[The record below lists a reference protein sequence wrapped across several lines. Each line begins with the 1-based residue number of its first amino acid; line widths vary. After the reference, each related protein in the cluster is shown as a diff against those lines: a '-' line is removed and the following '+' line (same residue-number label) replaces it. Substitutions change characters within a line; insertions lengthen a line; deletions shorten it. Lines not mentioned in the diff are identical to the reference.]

1 MFVKLINM
9 GRKKYSVL
17 IVGKIGSLEDLRIL
31 VRISVKIKVFS
42 FLYSLPRM
50 SEKKINQQI
59 EYRTASVQIS
69 VTIITEFSTFRRK
82 SD

>member
-1 MFVKLINM
+1 MFVRLINM

-17 IVGKIGSLEDLRIL
+17 TAGKIGSLEDQRIL
-31 VRISVKIKVFS
+31 VRISVRIKVFS
-42 FLYSLPRM
+42 VLHSLPRM

-69 VTIITEFSTFRRK
+69 VTIITEFSTF
-82 SD
+82 